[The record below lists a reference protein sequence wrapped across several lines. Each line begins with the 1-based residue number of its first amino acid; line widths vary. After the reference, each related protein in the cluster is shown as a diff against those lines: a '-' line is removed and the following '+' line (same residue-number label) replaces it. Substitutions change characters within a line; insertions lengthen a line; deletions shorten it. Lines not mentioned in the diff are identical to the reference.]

1 MLLEK
6 FYTIGEAK
14 KSNFTPQFT
23 PTQTTIT
30 NRDKNTDTKKPP
42 KTGTFQR

>member
-6 FYTIGEAK
+6 FYTIGEVK
-14 KSNFTPQFT
+14 KSNFTPHFT
-23 PTQTTIT
+23 PTQITTT
-30 NRDKNTDTKKPP
+30 NHDKYRNTKKPP